1 LKPAIVTGQAY
12 YMQHLGLAFSHF
24 SLLSAAVA
32 VVSSPQM
39 PELRVTLPRMGTS
52 ATIRIAADMR
62 VVLRNSKALAA
73 AAHPAVLA
81 QSILLEE
88 TLKRPAAAPAP
99 APAPAVSAAG
109 AGRLVDADASSRGAD
124 QPTKAAAAAAKGEG
138 LATPAQ
144 PQQQQYVRAAAH
156 VVISALRDMWPGA
169 EVWQYPWL
177 ATSPGSSTPI
187 EMTSELL
194 CREGTDRESLREEL
208 LQLLEVVGAGP
219 APLKT
224 VQIA

>member
-1 LKPAIVTGQAY
+1 
-12 YMQHLGLAFSHF
+12 
-24 SLLSAAVA
+24 
-32 VVSSPQM
+32 
-39 PELRVTLPRMGTS
+39 MGAS

-73 AAHPAVLA
+73 AAAPAVLA

-88 TLKRPAAAPAP
+88 TLKKPAAAAAAAVAPAAPAP
-99 APAPAVSAAG
+99 AVPAAAG
-109 AGRLVDADASSRGAD
+109 QLVDSDTSSRGGD
-124 QPTKAAAAAAKGEG
+124 QSTKAAAAAGKGDG
-138 LATPAQ
+138 AGVPAQ
-144 PQQQQYVRAAAH
+144 PQQPQYVRAAAH

-177 ATSPGSSTPI
+177 VTSPGSSTPI

-194 CREGTDRESLREEL
+194 CREGTDREVLRGEL